1 VFRCSEALEEVLERV
16 RGLSPLLERLGVA
29 DLERAFAVLK
39 GLEEGETWAEGPYV
53 LLREGGR
60 WIVRRGP
67 IFGNPELDKAVL
79 AGRDITLRFGDE
91 EMAFRT
97 VWTPGKVFLDYLV
110 LRWGEREVHLK
121 REECLWAHTLVKNPV
136 AKAINL
142 TVGCSEKVVK
152 SGFDSLPPRMWAFLK
167 AFAE

>member
-1 VFRCSEALEEVLERV
+1 MVLSFHTDSYTTGDLYITKERAFGVFRRSEALEEVLERV
-16 RGLSPLLERLGVA
+16 RGLSPFFERLGVP
-29 DLERAFAVLK
+29 DLERAFTVLK

-53 LLREGGR
+53 LLREEGG

-91 EMAFRT
+91 EVAFRT
-97 VWTPGKVFLDYLV
+97 TCTPSEVSLDYLR

-121 REECLWAHTLVKNPV
+121 REECLWAHHLVKTRARRP
-136 AKAINL
+136 
-142 TVGCSEKVVK
+142 
-152 SGFDSLPPRMWAFLK
+152 
-167 AFAE
+167 

>member
-1 VFRCSEALEEVLERV
+1 VFRRSEALEEVLERV
-16 RGLSPLLERLGVA
+16 RGLSPFLERLGVA
-29 DLERAFAVLK
+29 DLERALTVLK
-39 GLEEGETWAEGPYV
+39 GLEEGETRAEGPYV
-53 LLREGGR
+53 LLREEGR

-79 AGRDITLRFGDE
+79 AERDITLRFGDE
-91 EMAFRT
+91 EVAFRT
-97 VWTPGKVFLDYLV
+97 MWTPSVVFLDYLR

-121 REECLWAHTLVKNPV
+121 EPLWAHTLVKNPV

-142 TVGCSEKVVK
+142 TVRCSEKVVK
-152 SGFDSLPPRMWAFLK
+152 SGLDSLPPRMRAFLE

>member
-1 VFRCSEALEEVLERV
+1 
-16 RGLSPLLERLGVA
+16 
-29 DLERAFAVLK
+29 
-39 GLEEGETWAEGPYV
+39 
-53 LLREGGR
+53 
-60 WIVRRGP
+60 VRRGP

-97 VWTPGKVFLDYLV
+97 IWTPSEVSLDYLR

-121 REECLWAHTLVKNPV
+121 REECLWAHPLVKNPV

-142 TVGCSEKVVK
+142 TVGCSEKV
-152 SGFDSLPPRMWAFLK
+152 SLPPRMRAFLE